1 MSYLENL
8 SDERFQFIYGDAH
21 GLGYLLDPRYV
32 GEKLSRKLKE
42 ELEDLLL
49 NIAVE
54 IGSFLL
60 TNITCAFEIN
70 VCYT

>member
-1 MSYLENL
+1 MDKREVSYLENL

-32 GEKLSRKLKE
+32 GEKMGRKLKE

-60 TNITCAFEIN
+60 INITCAF
-70 VCYT
+70 